1 MRGREAVWLWKK
13 KRWRGDVVAEEEE
26 EVKWWKRREV
36 KWWKRREAT
45 KEILFHPL
53 P

>member
-26 EVKWWKRREV
+26 EVKWCSGGRGERRQKKFYSIRSHEV
-36 KWWKRREAT
+36 E
-45 KEILFHPL
+45 
-53 P
+53 